1 MIVTHINIY
10 LKRHKKGRCRTSV
23 RVMVGLALLF
33 KCSSLLSS
41 SEVGGEKTSRNS
53 TFASVT
59 FATSMVLGREQVNS
73 AVGEKSRVQLRA
85 CLKSL
90 NDKKDK

>member
-1 MIVTHINIY
+1 
-10 LKRHKKGRCRTSV
+10 
-23 RVMVGLALLF
+23 
-33 KCSSLLSS
+33 
-41 SEVGGEKTSRNS
+41 
-53 TFASVT
+53 
-59 FATSMVLGREQVNS
+59 MVLGREQVNS